1 MTLTPFIQRSGLLT
15 EHQLYAS
22 LGSSP
27 IERQAAYRAL
37 FIHHIEGKLLDDI
50 RQATH
55 KGLALGCDKFKH
67 EIETLTGLRV
77 TEGSRGRRKGWRK
90 LGS

>member
-1 MTLTPFIQRSGLLT
+1 MGKRSSLLT
-15 EHQLYAS
+15 EHKLYTG
-22 LGSSP
+22 LGGSP
-27 IERQAAYRAL
+27 IERQTAYRSL

-55 KGLALGCDKFKH
+55 KGLALGSDKFKQ

-77 TEGSRGRRKGWRK
+77 TEGIRGRRKGW
-90 LGS
+90 